1 MNDKSRGV
9 CVVSEPVKKSVVDVI
24 ENANLEIERLT
35 GLKDDIEKATAE
47 YVRRKVEGLKDYIEK
62 ATAEYARRKV
72 ENQ

>member
-9 CVVSEPVKKSVVDVI
+9 CVVSEPVKKSIMDI
-24 ENANLEIERLT
+24 IKNANLEIERLT
-35 GLKDDIEKATAE
+35 
-47 YVRRKVEGLKDYIEK
+47 GLKDYIEK

>member
-35 GLKDDIEKATAE
+35 GLKD
-47 YVRRKVEGLKDYIEK
+47 YIEK